1 MRSVRLF
8 YILFKLTINMSY
20 RPIAPVQSV
29 EPTRLKFTAM
39 WNEFRF
45 LSFSGKQHKS
55 SSVFCEWGHLISSQ
69 TQIYPPP
76 RSQPHLYNKQSR
88 NLYGTCLTSAVR
100 HCVSFMKVTAAY
112 SQLGVLES
120 WLFFGVLF
128 IFLFHYPALV
138 SQIPKI
144 TCNMCC
150 VGIFVYT
157 VEYSLVVWSQII
169 KIVL

>member
-1 MRSVRLF
+1 
-8 YILFKLTINMSY
+8 MSC

-45 LSFSGKQHKS
+45 LSFTGKQHKS
-55 SSVFCEWGHLISSQ
+55 LSMSCEWGHLISSQ
-69 TQIYPPP
+69 TQIYPHPAPNPTSTISNLGICTEPVWPLLCVIVWVSWKLLPP
-76 RSQPHLYNKQSR
+76 IA
-88 NLYGTCLTSAVR
+88 TSEFWNCDRV
-100 HCVSFMKVTAAY
+100 
-112 SQLGVLES
+112 
-120 WLFFGVLF
+120 FFFFF

-144 TCNMCC
+144 TCNTCC

>member
-1 MRSVRLF
+1 MYEISTIFLHF
-8 YILFKLTINMSY
+8 TELIINMSC

-45 LSFSGKQHKS
+45 LSSGKQHKS

-76 RSQPHLYNKQSR
+76 RSQPHLYNKQSQ

-112 SQLGVLES
+112 SHLGVLEL
-120 WLFFGVLF
+120 WLFFGGSFNLSF
-128 IFLFHYPALV
+128 
-138 SQIPKI
+138 
-144 TCNMCC
+144 
-150 VGIFVYT
+150 
-157 VEYSLVVWSQII
+157 SLPGPCFADS
-169 KIVL
+169 KDNL